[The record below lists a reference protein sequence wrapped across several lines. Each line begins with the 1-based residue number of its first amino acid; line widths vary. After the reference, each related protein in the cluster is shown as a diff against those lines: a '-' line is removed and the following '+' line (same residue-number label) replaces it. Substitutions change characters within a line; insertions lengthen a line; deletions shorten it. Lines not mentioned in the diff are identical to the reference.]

1 MLQTKPLTVE
11 EANAM
16 IADLDAMADRLF
28 LAGSNYLGNQ
38 VQELAYLLS
47 AQFSDEE
54 EIG

>member
-16 IADLDAMADRLF
+16 IAELDAIADRLF
-28 LAGSNYLGNQ
+28 LAGRNYLGNN

-47 AQFSDEE
+47 AQLDEE